1 MRPASDPALSYLE
14 LKDNRLHSILELT
27 NAINANLA
35 VEQLYRIFTFILKE
49 QLHFTRFALLL
60 QQEDWILA
68 ADLSSEIGIRDIHDV
83 VKSNNLIVNY
93 LVNN

>member
-68 ADLSSEIGIRDIHDV
+68 A
-83 VKSNNLIVNY
+83 KSGY
-93 LVNN
+93 KKK